1 MFSQPARKRLQPARK
16 RLQPVRN
23 RLQPA
28 RKRLQLARKRLQSS
42 RKRLQPASQP
52 QDWITAASHEV
63 PLGSSVK
70 CTLRKQQATLGVVCA
85 LLCNFFESTGGECF
99 RIIPD
104 VTEPQQVELHVWSI
118 CFPCWHF
125 SMRLHFCEK
134 ALAAFCL
141 SIGVESWQTYLAFH
155 QSWISMRDLH
165 KYAGKRKT
173 HGKSMGSCTAAVA
186 LELYN

>member
-1 MFSQPARKRLQPARK
+1 MLRHMKF
-16 RLQPVRN
+16 
-23 RLQPA
+23 
-28 RKRLQLARKRLQSS
+28 
-42 RKRLQPASQP
+42 
-52 QDWITAASHEV
+52 

-70 CTLRKQQATLGVVCA
+70 CTLRKQQVTLGVVCA

-125 SMRLHFCEK
+125 SMRCIFARKLLQHF
-134 ALAAFCL
+134 ALVLAL
-141 SIGVESWQTYLAFH
+141 SHGKQILRSIKVEFQCG
-155 QSWISMRDLH
+155 DLH

-173 HGKSMGSCTAAVA
+173 HGQIHGQLHGGCCSRALQLTRKVLYGGFTFVLTISMRQGVST
-186 LELYN
+186 